1 MRGTKKDYYEIL
13 GVPRN
18 ATKDEIKK
26 AYRRLVLQYHPDR
39 NKSPEAEE
47 KFKEISEAY
56 AVLMDDEK
64 RRIYDMY
71 GHEGLSG
78 AYTREDVF
86 RSRMEDFEDIFRDLG
101 LGSFSSLF
109 ERLFR
114 DFGFGVYE
122 ERVAREVVVDVE
134 LSPKELFNGARKTV
148 QYSVLE
154 MCHSCSGSGAE
165 PGGLRVCS
173 NCRGTGQVVRT
184 SVLGHMT
191 YSVARTCEV
200 CGGTGRIIERPCRT
214 CRGSGRVQSIRR
226 QDIDIPRGLSDGS
239 ILQFRVPG
247 DSGAGGGEVILVVRI
262 GVKKSPYYFVK
273 DGDLV
278 VRVPISPSEA
288 VLGATVKI
296 KGVDGAIEVKIPP
309 RTRPGASVVVKGR
322 GLWRRTGVRGD
333 LIVRPVILAPIR
345 SEEVKRLYEQI
356 HRSEKAVMERWR
368 EKVLRLE

>member
-1 MRGTKKDYYEIL
+1 MPGAKKDYYEIL

-78 AYTREDVF
+78 TYTREDFF

-114 DFGFGVYE
+114 DFGFGIYE
-122 ERVAREVVVDVE
+122 ERTAREVVVDVE

-154 MCHSCSGSGAE
+154 VCRSCGGSGAE
-165 PGGLRVCS
+165 PGGLKTCS
-173 NCRGTGQVVRT
+173 NCRGTGQVVKT
-184 SVLGHMT
+184 SVLGFMT
-191 YSVARTCEV
+191 YSMARTCEV
-200 CGGTGRIIERPCRT
+200 CGGTGRIVERPCKT
-214 CRGSGRVQSIRR
+214 CRGSGRVQSFRK
-226 QDIDIPRGLSDGS
+226 QDIDIPRGISDGS
-239 ILQFRVPG
+239 ILQFRVPE
-247 DSGAGGGEVILVVRI
+247 SSSHGGGETILVVRV
-262 GVKKSPYYFVK
+262 GVKKSPYYYVR

-278 VRVPISPSEA
+278 VRAPISPSEA
-288 VLGATVKI
+288 VLGTTVKI
-296 KGVDGAIEVKIPP
+296 QGVDGSLEVKIPP
-309 RTRPGASVVVKGR
+309 RMRPGASVVVKGR

-333 LIVRPVILAPIR
+333 LIVRPVIVAPIR

-368 EKVLRLE
+368 GKALRLE